1 LNLPFMDD
9 DADDKSHVSELTED
23 RTQRQFDA
31 AFSQQMTLSHH
42 HHHPHMTPPPHHNPR
57 EGEGGGAYPDIQKSY
72 SDVPRS
78 PQMVGRPTT
87 PPSIIIGVANNE
99 NNTKDPTLPSST
111 KHTNISSTGG
121 NNPRGLSSTTR
132 IGGANN
138 NTSRPPITG
147 TSSSRPSRTSHNHHH
162 HHHSLARSSSN
173 NSLGGGNDN
182 ASNASSGKLSVAQR
196 ARMEADAKINQVR
209 VKPPMNALPSSASN
223 GNVGAPSPAVT
234 RGRMTTIDHTPNSSR
249 GQRAPS
255 PARSVGTQGSFFT
268 QLERKITRAIDNS
281 IIGVPDELLTSDD
294 DYTATDNDTKGSTRG
309 EASLGSLT
317 EEHSET
323 EVGNNRGG
331 RPQVEEKKMEDHSTS
346 MMRTRSSRNTTPTT
360 GSHNTTTVS
369 QSTVTPLKSN
379 QHENENLYG
388 GGGMSTPS
396 PMSNHNGTPG
406 SGGGVGKS
414 GGSASGS
421 PSLAERQAALRARQ
435 IEFLK
440 KKGLINDESG
450 MRGGAGLDVG
460 SVVSANSSAVS
471 FSRSLT
477 ETIRRSAAN
486 NSKSGGGSL
495 VDELSSPSPEKM

>member
-1 LNLPFMDD
+1 M
-9 DADDKSHVSELTED
+9 
-23 RTQRQFDA
+23 
-31 AFSQQMTLSHH
+31 
-42 HHHPHMTPPPHHNPR
+42 
-57 EGEGGGAYPDIQKSY
+57 
-72 SDVPRS
+72 
-78 PQMVGRPTT
+78 
-87 PPSIIIGVANNE
+87 
-99 NNTKDPTLPSST
+99 
-111 KHTNISSTGG
+111 
-121 NNPRGLSSTTR
+121 
-132 IGGANN
+132 GGANN

-147 TSSSRPSRTSHNHHH
+147 TSSSMTAPRPSRTSHHY

-209 VKPPMNALPSSASN
+209 VKPPTNSLPSPTSN
-223 GNVGAPSPAVT
+223 GSLGAPSPTVT
-234 RGRMTTIDHTPNSSR
+234 RGRMTTIDHTPTSSR
-249 GQRAPS
+249 GPRAPS

-323 EVGNNRGG
+323 ETENNNRSG
-331 RPQVEEKKMEDHSTS
+331 RPQVEEKKMEEIS
-346 MMRTRSSRNTTPTT
+346 MMRARSIRNTTPTT
-360 GSHNTTTVS
+360 GSYNTTTLS
-369 QSTVTPLKSN
+369 HSSVTPLKSN
-379 QHENENLYG
+379 SHENEILYG

-396 PMSNHNGTPG
+396 PMNNHNGTPG
-406 SGGGVGKS
+406 SGGDVGKS
-414 GGSASGS
+414 GGSANGS

-450 MRGGAGLDVG
+450 MRGGAG
-460 SVVSANSSAVS
+460 SVVSGTSSAVS
-471 FSRSLT
+471 FTRSLS

-486 NSKSGGGSL
+486 NSTSGDGNL